1 MTDEFDREK
10 IVDCMFDPVTSSII
24 AELEEGPK
32 ECSILANQSLI
43 SESEVLER
51 LSYLI
56 DHKFISIQK
65 NENGSSVVEAN
76 FEKLNSIVENSEN
89 FDQTISG
96 LEKMDSYLN

>member
-32 ECSILANQSLI
+32 NCSILAQQSSI

-65 NENGSSVVEAN
+65 NENGSSIVEAN
-76 FEKLNSIVENSEN
+76 FDKLNSIVENSEN

>member
-32 ECSILANQSLI
+32 DCSILAEQSSI

-51 LSYLI
+51 LSYLL
-56 DHKFISIQK
+56 DHGFISIQK
-65 NENGSSVVEAN
+65 NENGSSIVEAN
-76 FEKLNSIVENSEN
+76 FKKLNSIVENSEN

>member
-1 MTDEFDREK
+1 MNDEFDREK
-10 IVDCMFDPVTSSII
+10 IIDCMFDPVTSSII
-24 AELEEGPK
+24 AELEKGPK
-32 ECSILANQSLI
+32 DCSILAQQSSI

-65 NENGSSVVEAN
+65 NENGSSIVEAN
-76 FEKLNSIVENSEN
+76 FEKLNSIIENSEN

>member
-32 ECSILANQSLI
+32 DCSILAQRSSI

-56 DHKFISIQK
+56 DHEFISKRK
-65 NENGSSVVEAN
+65 NENGTSVVEAN

>member
-65 NENGSSVVEAN
+65 NENGSSIVEAN

>member
-1 MTDEFDREK
+1 MAGEFDREK
-10 IVDCMFDPVTSSII
+10 IVDCMFDPVTSLII
-24 AELEEGPK
+24 AELEDGPK
-32 ECSILANQSLI
+32 DCSFLAKQSSI

-56 DHKFISIQK
+56 NHAFVSIQK
-65 NENGSSVVEAN
+65 NENGSSIMEAN

-96 LEKMDSYLN
+96 LEKIDSYLN